1 MSNPLTL
8 AGIGAGITAVVM
20 ISTNIM
26 MVEKMSATTTEVRG
40 VRGEISELRNEVDR
54 LKTEVTVLQ
63 KAVVYQ
69 SKEKITVSAKELDCL
84 AKNIFHEA
92 GIEPI
97 EGKIAVAQVTLNRLK
112 SGRWGKDICSV
123 VFHKAQFS
131 WTTSKKKVKTIP
143 KGPLWDSS
151 VRLAES
157 FVREGKRIKGLEN
170 SGFYHTNYIQPPE
183 WAKSKKIVHKI
194 GQHIFYRGVDA

>member
-8 AGIGAGITAVVM
+8 AGIGAGVTAVVLVSSNLIM
-20 ISTNIM
+20 VERISKSTNT
-26 MVEKMSATTTEVRG
+26 VQ
-40 VRGEISELRNEVDR
+40 GEISELRS
-54 LKTEVTVLQ
+54 EVTKLRSEVAVLQ
-63 KAVVYQ
+63 KAVVYR
-69 SKEKITVSAKELDCL
+69 SAEKIAISTKELDCL

-131 WTTSKKKVKTIP
+131 WTNDKKKIKSVP

-151 VRLAES
+151 VRVAES
-157 FVREGKRIKGLEN
+157 FVKEGKRIKGLEN

-183 WAKSKKIVHKI
+183 WSKSKRVAHKI